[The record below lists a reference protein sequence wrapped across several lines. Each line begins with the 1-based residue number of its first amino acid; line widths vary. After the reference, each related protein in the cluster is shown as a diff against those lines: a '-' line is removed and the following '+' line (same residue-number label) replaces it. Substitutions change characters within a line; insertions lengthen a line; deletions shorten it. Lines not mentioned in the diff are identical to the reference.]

1 MENVIHIVERVR
13 TTEFDGGGS
22 WSLFGSFK
30 RTICDEFVAVANS
43 IIGGGLVYGE
53 KNYVAA
59 MELIAEIDPEFIT
72 LGLEPND
79 IHYTVTTI
87 PLRTKS

>member
-22 WSLFGSFK
+22 WCLFASLDKS
-30 RTICDEFVAVANS
+30 TCEEFAELANS
-43 IIGGGLVYGE
+43 IIGGALIYGT
-53 KNYVAA
+53 KDYVAA
-59 MELIAEIDPEFIT
+59 MELIAEIDPGFIT
-72 LGLEPND
+72 LQLEPND
-79 IHYTVTTI
+79 IHYTVTTV